1 MPIINTVNTS
11 ELFHD
16 LKAIGREN
24 FSYEG
29 AKALMEY
36 LEQLSDDLETP
47 IDYDPIA
54 FCCWYSEY
62 GSYDE
67 AASEYFHY
75 EPDPEGGDDE
85 NEGIA
90 EEFLNE
96 RTQVI
101 EFNGGIIIADF

>member
-1 MPIINTVNTS
+1 MQIINTVNTS

-16 LKAIGREN
+16 LKVMDRDN

-29 AKALMEY
+29 AKALMEH
-36 LEQLSDDLETP
+36 LKQLSGDLEVH

-54 FCCWYSEY
+54 FCCWYTEY
-62 GSYDE
+62 GSYEE

-75 EPDPEGGDDE
+75 KPDPEGGADE

-90 EEFLNE
+90 KEFLND